1 MDVNWL
7 FEQYEMRNNISII
20 KITHVIFAKCYYSPS
35 GQYLETSWVNRLSR
49 PLNRFSPVETG
60 WTGIKT
66 GWTGFNLLR
75 IRAVSL
81 RAVCTVSFAV
91 CAVRLPEISRSQHLF
106 LCAFTAQFD
115 QKSVEPVSE
124 PVEPVFCALTGR
136 LPPYFSPSPLL
147 SSSQFHFPAAAAHT
161 SSSLSFTP
169 SPLQILTCA
178 LSTLE
183 DLLEIRS
190 SRRSP
195 SSSSISLGFLD

>member
-7 FEQYEMRNNISII
+7 FEQYEMRNNIFII

-35 GQYLETSWVNRLSR
+35 RQYLESGWVNRLSR
-49 PLNRFSPVETG
+49 PLNQFSLVETG

-66 GWTGFNLLR
+66 GWTSFDLLR

-81 RAVCTVSFAV
+81 RAVCAVSFAV

-106 LCAFTAQFD
+106 LRAFTAQFD
-115 QKSVEPVSE
+115 QK
-124 PVEPVFCALTGR
+124 PVEPVFCVLTDW
-136 LPPYFSPSPLL
+136 LPPYFSPSLL
-147 SSSQFHFPAAAAHT
+147 FSSSQFHFLAAATHS

-169 SPLQILTCA
+169 SPLQKLTCA